1 MNSRERVLTA
11 VNHKEPDRIPKDL
24 GATNV
29 TGISVV
35 AYKGLIDLL
44 GIKEDIEIIDKVQGL
59 AKVSPAVKKELG
71 IDTYGL
77 WPRSSKKGIRAE
89 GKTENCEDYFIDE
102 WGFYW
107 RTSSFLRQ

>member
-77 WPRSSKKGIRAE
+77 WPRSSKKGRIGSPIRLATMP
-89 GKTENCEDYFIDE
+89 GPPSKPFTNTF
-102 WGFYW
+102 
-107 RTSSFLRQ
+107 